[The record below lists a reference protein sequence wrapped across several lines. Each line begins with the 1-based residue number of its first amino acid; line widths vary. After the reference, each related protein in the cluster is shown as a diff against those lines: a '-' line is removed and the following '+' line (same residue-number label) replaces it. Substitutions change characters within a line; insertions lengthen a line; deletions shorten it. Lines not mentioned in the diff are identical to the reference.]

1 MDVIRGV
8 LGEKGISYYGL
19 SYGTYLG
26 AAYTQLCPACSDRS
40 VRNKISTHA

>member
-8 LGEKGISYYGL
+8 LGVKRISYYGL

-26 AAYTQLCPACSDRS
+26 AVYTQLCPARSDRS
-40 VRNKISTHA
+40 VRNTISTHA